1 MSAQEPNI
9 CFAKQ
14 ILRKMRIP
22 KNREELLMTF
32 LLSLFWNKWF
42 FRGKNLNE
50 AQLNPLIAFLLP
62 TTDRFLRTS
71 PKVELLL
78 ILGAYTIIC
87 ESKDLEDCPLDTT
100 CKLVL
105 KTWRH
110 FLKSE
115 PRAEFTQKWKL
126 QTDASQCLQ
135 KHLGTIANK
144 AQNLCGSCFC
154 TKGN

>member
-1 MSAQEPNI
+1 MSAQKPNI

-50 AQLNPLIAFLLP
+50 AQLNPLIAFLLAN
-62 TTDRFLRTS
+62 TDRFLRTS

-78 ILGAYTIIC
+78 ILGA
-87 ESKDLEDCPLDTT
+87 
-100 CKLVL
+100 
-105 KTWRH
+105 
-110 FLKSE
+110 
-115 PRAEFTQKWKL
+115 
-126 QTDASQCLQ
+126 
-135 KHLGTIANK
+135 
-144 AQNLCGSCFC
+144 
-154 TKGN
+154 